1 MRQSLGKAVLAL
13 GALLL
18 LPSCTFYFGDDDDD
32 CAGATAPEWQQ
43 DLLNP
48 YTADCESVYPPG
60 GCGFDAPAQDD
71 SIRDYPAQQ
80 DWAQC
85 FACQGLSEYQC
96 LASDGCRGL
105 YQELE
110 WCAEDG
116 SCGWTP
122 FFETCVGT
130 APSGPVRGGECLY
143 LDAYECSR
151 HDDCIAFHHGVPGE
165 FTRCDREP
173 PVVCDGG
180 GAPPPAPPPLRDPE
194 SGQCVA
200 DPAYP
205 NPNPN
210 PCLPLPTPTQPDDPA
225 DYPDAGSAPTPP
237 DGDGD
242 SGSGGGADQPIPPPQ
257 ATDWGVCGGF
267 CETLGEADC
276 KAADACRAIY
286 ANSCAPNTDCWI
298 PVFEACWPT
307 APSGPIAGGG
317 CENLS
322 AYDCSRHND
331 CSAVHDSDWSACPDP
346 SNCDFVP
353 GRFRD
358 CRAETAPPP
367 PPPPACGTLDEDAC
381 IARDDCTPLYTGEDC
396 SCSPMGCTCENW
408 LFDVCSGG

>member
-1 MRQSLGKAVLAL
+1 MRQSLGKAVITL
-13 GALLL
+13 GAVLL
-18 LPSCTFYFGDDDDD
+18 LPGCTFYFGGDDDDD
-32 CAGATAPEWQQ
+32 CSDNTAPEWRQ

-48 YTADCESVYPPG
+48 YTADCEPVGTPG
-60 GCGFDAPAQDD
+60 GCGFDAPAQGDG
-71 SIRDYPAQQ
+71 IRDYPAQQ

-85 FACQGLSEYQC
+85 FACQGLNEFQC

-116 SCGWTP
+116 SCGWTS

-130 APSGPVRGGECLY
+130 APSGPVRGECIY

-173 PVVCDGG
+173 PVACDGG
-180 GAPPPAPPPLRDPE
+180 GAPPGPQQLLRDPE
-194 SGQCVA
+194 SGQCVI
-200 DPAYP
+200 DPSYP

-210 PCLPLPTPTQPDDPA
+210 PCLPQPTPTPEPQPDDPA
-225 DYPDAGSAPTPP
+225 PTPGDP
-237 DGDGD
+237 DDPGN
-242 SGSGGGADQPIPPPQ
+242 GSGGGADLPIPPPLP
-257 ATDWGVCGGF
+257 TDWGVCDGF
-267 CETLGEADC
+267 CETLSEADC

-298 PVFEACWPT
+298 PEFEACWPT
-307 APSGPIAGGG
+307 APSGPVIGGG
-317 CENLS
+317 CENLA
-322 AYDCSRHND
+322 AYECSRHND
-331 CSAVHDSDWSACPDP
+331 CSAVHDSDWSACPDW
-346 SNCDFVP
+346 SDCDYVA
-353 GRFRD
+353 GRFRE
-358 CRAETAPPP
+358 CRAESTPP

-381 IARDDCTPLYTGEDC
+381 IAREDCTPLYIGEDC
-396 SCSPMGCTCENW
+396 DCTPMGCTCEKW